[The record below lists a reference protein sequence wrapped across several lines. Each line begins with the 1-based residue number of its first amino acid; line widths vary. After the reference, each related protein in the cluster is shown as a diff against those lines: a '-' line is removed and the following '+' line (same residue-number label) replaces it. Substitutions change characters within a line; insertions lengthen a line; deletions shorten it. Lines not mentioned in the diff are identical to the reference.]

1 MPRTEFGSDTMLNV
15 NIIISNAMCCYTML
29 CMLEWMRKRKHRI
42 GTENTRVTWFS
53 LDGLHPRRNPLRAT
67 SLLCVRV

>member
-15 NIIISNAMCCYTML
+15 NIIISSAMCYTML
-29 CMLEWMRKRKHRI
+29 YMLEWMRKGKHRI

-53 LDGLHPRRNPLRAT
+53 LDDLHSQRNPLRAT